1 MDIDTGEIHQTIL
14 EINEVEEK
22 ICYLTS
28 RLDKLKAKLEELRD
42 YDVYLS
48 WDDGNEGVWTLS
60 TDAPFIWRNNVIKMK
75 VSDARKLQKLLNNK

>member
-1 MDIDTGEIHQTIL
+1 MDINTGEIHQTIL

-28 RLDKLKAKLEELRD
+28 RLDKLKAKLEELQD

-48 WDDGNEGVWTLS
+48 WDDGNEGVWSMS

>member
-1 MDIDTGEIHQTIL
+1 MDIDAEAIHQTIL

-28 RLDKLKAKLEELRD
+28 RLDKLKAKLEELQD

-48 WDDGNEGVWTLS
+48 WDDGDGRAWSMS
-60 TDAPFIWRNNVIKMK
+60 TDEPFIWRNNVIKMK

>member
-1 MDIDTGEIHQTIL
+1 MDIDVEAIHQTNL
-14 EINEVEEK
+14 EIKEVEEK

-28 RLDKLKAKLEELRD
+28 RLGKLKAGLEELKD

-48 WDDGNEGVWTLS
+48 WDDGNEGVWSMS

>member
-1 MDIDTGEIHQTIL
+1 MDIDVEAIHQTIL

-22 ICYLTS
+22 ICYLNS
-28 RLDKLKAKLEELRD
+28 RLNKLKAKLEELQD

-48 WDDGNEGVWTLS
+48 WDDGDEEAWSMS

-75 VSDARKLQKLLNNK
+75 VSDAGKLQKLLRKR

>member
-22 ICYLTS
+22 NKIHYLIS
-28 RLDKLKAKLEELRD
+28 RLDKLKAKLEELQD

-48 WDDGNEGVWTLS
+48 WDDGKRGGLV
-60 TDAPFIWRNNVIKMK
+60 NVHRCS
-75 VSDARKLQKLLNNK
+75 VYLAQ